1 VAGCLCPNTIILIKN
16 QVIQVEALDLGLSV
30 TSMTKPKNQ
39 LFCRLDDLT
48 PSAREQ
54 MRLATLNKLGLLVS
68 ESVPVFEE
76 ATQKASAFSGAPIC
90 ILGLVVED
98 ELWFKSA
105 VGLSTIGLMN
115 QLAAQRKISLHES
128 FSTYVLDSQQPL
140 TIDNTLTDS
149 VFANSVL
156 TQHYGIRSYLG
167 VPLLTVDGLCI
178 GTLEVMDW
186 TARKFNERDVDY
198 LALLARWCLGEF
210 ERNQIFK
217 TKQDI
222 SNTNLNQ
229 PEWQKANSLMFNSSV
244 NLGSAR
250 GEIANSGLALFES
263 TNRDKEKPTAIA
275 TTNPIRIK
283 LLSQLTQEL
292 KTPLTSVIGMA
303 SVLHQEIYGPL
314 TFKQREYLE
323 IIHNSGQNLITLV
336 DEIVNLGVL
345 NDQGSDNNITAVD
358 IEMLCQQV
366 INSSADNAKQHEQ
379 SLRLSVEPGNRI
391 WSLDKEK
398 VRQALYYLITSILE
412 MSEVGGE
419 VKIHVS
425 KRNKAL
431 NIAVGI
437 SHPWLGED
445 FVEAKLHS
453 QAVTKALSL
462 NKNKNG
468 TNDYPSFQSGMSDI
482 SLSNHQILTA
492 TSLMMV
498 INEEDALKKNT
509 NKVPRDILGLLFCCH
524 LTELHEGQVIV
535 QGSPNSSYRYI
546 LQYPKAKSEEEELK

>member
-1 VAGCLCPNTIILIKN
+1 M
-16 QVIQVEALDLGLSV
+16 EALDLGLSV
-30 TSMTKPKNQ
+30 TSMAKPKNQ

-48 PSAREQ
+48 PLAREE
-54 MRLATLNKLGLLVS
+54 MRSATLNRLGLLVC

-90 ILGLVVED
+90 ILGLVVEN

-115 QLAAQRKISLHES
+115 QLAAQRKISLDEA
-128 FSTYVLDSQQPL
+128 FGTYVLDSQQPL
-140 TIDNTLTDS
+140 TIDNTLTNP

-167 VPLLTVDGLCI
+167 VPLITVTGLCI
-178 GTLEVMDW
+178 GTLEIMDW
-186 TARKFNERDVDY
+186 TTRQFNERDVDY

-210 ERNQIFK
+210 ERYQMLK
-217 TKQDI
+217 TRPNI
-222 SNTNLNQ
+222 SNPNLSQ
-229 PEWQKANSLMFNSSV
+229 PGWQKANSLIFNPSANLSSASEVVPSNSST
-244 NLGSAR
+244 L
-250 GEIANSGLALFES
+250 LES
-263 TNRDKEKPTAIA
+263 TSKEQEQSTAIIA
-275 TTNPIRIK
+275 TTNPIKIK

-303 SVLHQEIYGPL
+303 SVLHQEVYGPL
-314 TFKQREYLE
+314 TLKQREYLE
-323 IIHNSGQNLITLV
+323 IIHDSGQNLITLV

-345 NDQGSDNNITAVD
+345 NDQGSENQITAVD

-366 INSSADNAKQHEQ
+366 INSLGDNAKQHQQ

-412 MSEVGGE
+412 TCEVGGE

-437 SHPWLGED
+437 YHPWLGEG
-445 FVEAKLHS
+445 FAEANLHS
-453 QAVTKALSL
+453 QAVIKALSL
-462 NKNKNG
+462 NQES
-468 TNDYPSFQSGMSDI
+468 TNHYPSFQSGMSDI

-492 TSLMMV
+492 ESLMMV
-498 INEEDALKKNT
+498 INEEDVLKKST
-509 NKVPRDILGLLFCCH
+509 NKIPRDILGLLFCCH

-535 QGSPNSSYRYI
+535 QGSPNSSYRYV
-546 LQYPKAKSEEEELK
+546 LQYPKAKLEEEERLK

>member
-1 VAGCLCPNTIILIKN
+1 M
-16 QVIQVEALDLGLSV
+16 EALDLGLSV
-30 TSMTKPKNQ
+30 TSMAKPKNQ

-48 PSAREQ
+48 PLAREE
-54 MRLATLNKLGLLVS
+54 MRSATLNKLGLLVS

-90 ILGLVVED
+90 ILGLVVEN

-115 QLAAQRKISLHES
+115 QLAAQRKISLDEA
-128 FSTYVLDSQQPL
+128 FSTYVIDSQQPL
-140 TIDNTLTDS
+140 TIDNTLTNP

-167 VPLLTVDGLCI
+167 VPLITVTGLCI
-178 GTLEVMDW
+178 GTLEIMDW
-186 TARKFNERDVDY
+186 TTRQFNERDVDY

-210 ERNQIFK
+210 ERYQMLKNRQN
-217 TKQDI
+217 I
-222 SNTNLNQ
+222 SSTNLSQ
-229 PEWQKANSLMFNSSV
+229 PEWQKANSLIFNPNA
-244 NLGSAR
+244 NLGAAS
-250 GEIANSGLALFES
+250 EVVHSSGSTLLES
-263 TNRDKEKPTAIA
+263 TSKEQEQPTAIIA
-275 TTNPIRIK
+275 TTNPIKIK

-303 SVLHQEIYGPL
+303 SVLHQEVYGPL
-314 TFKQREYLE
+314 TLKQREYLE
-323 IIHNSGQNLITLV
+323 IIHDSGQNLITLV

-345 NDQGSDNNITAVD
+345 NDQGSETQITAVD

-366 INSSADNAKQHEQ
+366 INSLGDNAKQHQQ

-412 MSEVGGE
+412 TSEVGGE

-437 SHPWLGED
+437 YHPWLGEG
-445 FVEAKLHS
+445 FAEANLHS
-453 QAVTKALSL
+453 QAVIKALSL
-462 NKNKNG
+462 NQES
-468 TNDYPSFQSGMSDI
+468 TNHYPSFQSGMSDI

-492 TSLMMV
+492 ESLMMV
-498 INEEDALKKNT
+498 INEEDVLKKST
-509 NKVPRDILGLLFCCH
+509 NKIPRDILGLLFCCH

-535 QGSPNSSYRYI
+535 QGSPNSSYRYV
-546 LQYPKAKSEEEELK
+546 LQYPKAKLEEEERLK

>member
-1 VAGCLCPNTIILIKN
+1 M
-16 QVIQVEALDLGLSV
+16 EALDFGLSV
-30 TSMTKPKNQ
+30 TSMAKPKNQ

-48 PSAREQ
+48 PLAREE
-54 MRLATLNKLGLLVS
+54 MRSATLNKLGLLVS

-90 ILGLVVED
+90 ILGLVVEK

-115 QLAAQRKISLHES
+115 QLASQRKISLDEA
-128 FSTYVLDSQQPL
+128 FGTYVLDSQQPL
-140 TIDNTLTDS
+140 NIDNTLTNP

-167 VPLLTVDGLCI
+167 VPLITVTGLCI
-178 GTLEVMDW
+178 GTLEIMDW
-186 TARKFNERDVDY
+186 TTRQFNERDVDY

-210 ERNQIFK
+210 ERYQMLK
-217 TKQDI
+217 TRPNI
-222 SNTNLNQ
+222 SNPNFSQ
-229 PEWQKANSLMFNSSV
+229 PEWQKANSLIFNPSA
-244 NLGSAR
+244 NLGSAS
-250 GEIANSGLALFES
+250 EVVSSNSSTLLES
-263 TNRDKEKPTAIA
+263 TSREQKQSTAIIA
-275 TTNPIRIK
+275 TTNPIKIK

-303 SVLHQEIYGPL
+303 SVLHQEVYGPL
-314 TFKQREYLE
+314 TLKQREYLE
-323 IIHNSGQNLITLV
+323 IIHDSGQNLITLV

-345 NDQGSDNNITAVD
+345 NDQGSETQITAVD

-366 INSSADNAKQHEQ
+366 INSLGDNAKQHQQ

-412 MSEVGGE
+412 TSEVGGE

-437 SHPWLGED
+437 YHPWLGEG
-445 FVEAKLHS
+445 FAEANLHS
-453 QAVTKALSL
+453 QAVIKALSL
-462 NKNKNG
+462 NQES
-468 TNDYPSFQSGMSDI
+468 TNHYPSFQSGMSDI

-492 TSLMMV
+492 ESLMMV
-498 INEEDALKKNT
+498 INEEDVLKKST
-509 NKVPRDILGLLFCCH
+509 NKIPRDILGLLFCCH

-535 QGSPNSSYRYI
+535 QGSPNSSYRYV
-546 LQYPKAKSEEEELK
+546 LQYPKAKLEEEERLK

>member
-1 VAGCLCPNTIILIKN
+1 
-16 QVIQVEALDLGLSV
+16 VEALDLGLSV
-30 TSMTKPKNQ
+30 TSMNKPKNQ

-54 MRLATLNKLGLLVS
+54 IRFETLNKLGLLVS
-68 ESVPVFEE
+68 ESVTVFEE
-76 ATQKASAFSGAPIC
+76 ATQKAAMFSGTPIC
-90 ILGLVVED
+90 ILGLVVD
-98 ELWFKSA
+98 KELWFKSA

-115 QLAAQRKISLHES
+115 QLAIQRKIALDES
-128 FSTYVLDSQQPL
+128 YSIYVVDSQQPL
-140 TIDNTLTDS
+140 IIDNTLTDS

-167 VPLLTVDGLCI
+167 VPLITVSGLCI
-178 GTLEVMDW
+178 GTLEIMDW

-210 ERNQIFK
+210 ERNQMLK
-217 TKQDI
+217 TKQGI
-222 SNTNLNQ
+222 SSSNLSQ
-229 PEWQKANSLMFNSSV
+229 PEWQKTNNLIFSSSDSINLANRGFAGNELSL
-244 NLGSAR
+244 
-250 GEIANSGLALFES
+250 ES
-263 TNRDKEKPTAIA
+263 NNKDKDKRTAIA
-275 TTNPIRIK
+275 TTTNPIKIK

-303 SVLHQEIYGPL
+303 SVLHQEVYGPL
-314 TFKQREYLE
+314 TIKQREYLE

-336 DEIVNLGVL
+336 DEIVSLGVL
-345 NDQGSDNNITAVD
+345 NDQGSETNITAVD

-366 INSSADNAKQHEQ
+366 INSLADNAKQHQQ
-379 SLRLSVEPGNRI
+379 SLRLSIEPGNRI

-412 MSEVGGE
+412 KSEVGGE

-445 FVEAKLHS
+445 FTETKFHS
-453 QAVTKALSL
+453 QAVAKALSF
-462 NKNKNG
+462 NKNR
-468 TNDYPSFQSGMSDI
+468 TNDYLSFQSGMSDI
-482 SLSNHQILTA
+482 SISNHQVLTA
-492 TSLMMV
+492 ASLMMV
-498 INEEDALKKNT
+498 INEEDVLKKNS
-509 NKVPRDILGLLFCCH
+509 NKIPRDILGLLFCCH

-535 QGSPNSSYRYI
+535 QGSPNSSYRYV
-546 LQYPKAKSEEEELK
+546 LQYPKAQLEEEERLK